1 MPSKTGEENIRY
13 LLGLTPKQ
21 FEMFINLNEMNE
33 QDLSSREIQG
43 ITGLDA
49 SVITRTL
56 AVLLKQGLVHREYA
70 LRENA
75 PPHYR
80 YKTVNKEDFEN
91 KLFRI
96 VEEFTHKVTKALG
109 GLHFD

>member
-21 FEMFINLNEMNE
+21 FEMFVKLNEMNE

-70 LRENA
+70 LLENA

-80 YKTVNKEDFEN
+80 YRTVNHEDFQS
-91 KLFRI
+91 KMSLA
-96 VEEFTHKVTKALG
+96 VEDFTVKVNRALG

>member
-1 MPSKTGEENIRY
+1 
-13 LLGLTPKQ
+13 
-21 FEMFINLNEMNE
+21 
-33 QDLSSREIQG
+33 
-43 ITGLDA
+43 
-49 SVITRTL
+49 
-56 AVLLKQGLVHREYA
+56 LKQGLVHREYA

-91 KLFRI
+91 KMFLA
-96 VEEFTHKVTKALG
+96 VEEFTNKVTKALG

>member
-21 FEMFINLNEMNE
+21 FEMFVKLNEMNE

-80 YKTVNKEDFEN
+80 YRTVNHEDFQS
-91 KLFRI
+91 KMSLA
-96 VEEFTHKVTKALG
+96 VEDFTVKVNRALG

>member
-1 MPSKTGEENIRY
+1 MPSKSGEENIRY

-21 FEMFINLNEMNE
+21 FEMFRKLNEMNE
-33 QDLSSREIQG
+33 QDLSSREIQS
-43 ITGLDA
+43 ITNLDA

-80 YKTVNKEDFEN
+80 YRTVSKEDFHS
-91 KLFRI
+91 KMSPA
-96 VEEFTHKVTKALG
+96 VKEFTEKVKIELSRN
-109 GLHFD
+109 

>member
-21 FEMFINLNEMNE
+21 FEMFVKLNEMNE

-80 YKTVNKEDFEN
+80 YRTVNQEDFQS
-91 KLFRI
+91 KMSLA
-96 VEEFTHKVTKALG
+96 VEDFTVKVNRALG
-109 GLHFD
+109 GLNFD

>member
-1 MPSKTGEENIRY
+1 MPSKSGEENIRY

-21 FEMFINLNEMNE
+21 FEMFRKLNEMNE

-56 AVLLKQGLVHREYA
+56 SVLLKQGLVHREYA

-80 YKTVNKEDFEN
+80 YRTVTKEDLHT
-91 KLFRI
+91 KMLLA
-96 VEEFTHKVTKALG
+96 VEDFTVKVNQALG
-109 GLHFD
+109 GL